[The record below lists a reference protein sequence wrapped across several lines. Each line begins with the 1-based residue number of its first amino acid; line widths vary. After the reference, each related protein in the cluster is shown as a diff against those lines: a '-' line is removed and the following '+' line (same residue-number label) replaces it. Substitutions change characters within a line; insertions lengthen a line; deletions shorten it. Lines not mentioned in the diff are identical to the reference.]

1 MTNKPNESRRPNM
14 TREDYLLEYITQLRP
29 LFWEQSIALPDNLR
43 VSCGWPRA
51 QGRKGS
57 HAIGQ
62 CFARQASRDTTS
74 EIFISPVLDDAVDV
88 GAVLV
93 HELIHAWDDCRH
105 GHHGPFRK
113 AALAVGLQGKMRFTT
128 AGPELKERLNAL
140 RSHLGPYPH
149 ASLDSSQQAGKQKT
163 RLVKVV
169 CDRSGCNYCF
179 WTRRLHLDRGI
190 PTCVCESRMSE
201 IARRW

>member
-1 MTNKPNESRRPNM
+1 MATSPNETRRPGL
-14 TREDYLLEYITQLRP
+14 TREDYLLEYITVLRP
-29 LFWEQSIALPDNLR
+29 LFSEHAIELPDSLR

-51 QGRKGS
+51 TGRKGS

-74 EIFISPVLDDAVDV
+74 EIFISPVLDNAVDV

-105 GHHGPFRK
+105 GHRGPFRK
-113 AALAVGLQGKMRFTT
+113 VALAVGLEGKMRATT
-128 AGPELKERLNAL
+128 ASPELKERLNAL
-140 RSHLGPYPH
+140 CSGLGPYPH
-149 ASLDSSQQAGKQKT
+149 ASLDSSQVPGKQRT

-169 CDRSGCNYCF
+169 CDRYGCNYCF
-179 WTRRLHLDRGI
+179 WTTRMWLDVGT
-190 PTCVCESRMSE
+190 PTCVCGSSMSE
-201 IARRW
+201 IARR